1 MSTKKKLENF
11 MFNNLKKFNTFN
23 IARFIYAFIG
33 SGKTYSL
40 LKLARENI
48 KANKKV
54 AIVSDWTGYAI
65 KWARDKELSKVKW
78 FSLEK
83 IWDEICNIPQDYN
96 EETCKDARF
105 VRWKYCPSLKEFDWV
120 YIDPACYEIII
131 NRLVKELNKSK

>member
-1 MSTKKKLENF
+1 

-54 AIVSDWTGYAI
+54 AIV
-65 KWARDKELSKVKW
+65 
-78 FSLEK
+78 
-83 IWDEICNIPQDYN
+83 
-96 EETCKDARF
+96 
-105 VRWKYCPSLKEFDWV
+105 
-120 YIDPACYEIII
+120 
-131 NRLVKELNKSK
+131 